1 MIRLLLVGA
10 VLAFLA
16 ACKPGVY
23 ADLTPQ
29 NKNSESGLQ
38 TNQTPPLVPP
48 QPSR

>member
-1 MIRLLLVGA
+1 MIRLLLVSAMVIG
-10 VLAFLA
+10 LA

-29 NKNSESGLQ
+29 SKNSESGVQ
-38 TNQTPPLVPP
+38 TQQTPPLVPP